1 MVSGLK
7 RKSRNGLGTVQTPEM
22 LQKSRGASVAEKRR
36 MIAEFCRTL
45 GMQIGVVKP
54 AANQNPEITERMKQ
68 TLQHLLAGDS
78 EKQVAAKLGLSRNT
92 VHVYVKN
99 LYKYFHV
106 YSRGELLA
114 KCLRPPG
121 KASAAND
128 NPTR

>member
-7 RKSRNGLGTVQTPEM
+7 RKSGKNLGMAQMREM
-22 LQKSRGASVAEKRR
+22 LQKSTGPSVAEKRR
-36 MIAEFCRTL
+36 MIAEFCRNL
-45 GMQIGVVKP
+45 GMQIGPVKP
-54 AANQNPEITERMKQ
+54 AANETPEISERMRQ

-106 YSRGELLA
+106 FSRGELLA
-114 KCLRPPG
+114 KCLRPPPKG
-121 KASAAND
+121 PAATENS
-128 NPTR
+128 PK